1 MPLFD
6 NKQFLSHIY

>member
-6 NKQFLSHIY
+6 

>member
-6 NKQFLSHIY
+6 V

>member
-6 NKQFLSHIY
+6 NK